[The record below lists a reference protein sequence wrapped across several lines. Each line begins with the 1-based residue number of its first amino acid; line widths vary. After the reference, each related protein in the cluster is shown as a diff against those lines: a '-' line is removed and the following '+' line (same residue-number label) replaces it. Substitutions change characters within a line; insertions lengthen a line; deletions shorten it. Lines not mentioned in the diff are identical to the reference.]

1 MAPIVGLAALAVAVI
16 VPLWTARAVLAIV
29 LTWLVTHSDPVG
41 AEAHPTVPS
50 AAAAVGK

>member
-29 LTWLVTHSDPVG
+29 LSWLVRHSDPVG
-41 AEAHPTVPS
+41 SEAHATVPS
-50 AAAAVGK
+50 ATAAVGK